1 MKKDPCSSFKVEPLN
16 PTHLAWFPQLQS
28 VLLGDLA
35 ARIEQRFPDLLPS
48 RSPRCVVGSDAEGP
62 VAAAVSHPVNRRGSC
77 WTLHWPQQLRAS
89 AQVSCRSVQRILLQA
104 QPGNKVRFRQKAD
117 GPGERWMEG
126 EAERV
131 EYDDRSAMV
140 KLMSKAKVRR
150 TLDGVQTE
158 EAEGEFIS
166 YDSRTEEFTLRNTS
180 TGEDRPGGGRNTIV
194 LQSKRKAPP
203 APALATM
210 DKP

>member
-1 MKKDPCSSFKVEPLN
+1 MKRYM
-16 PTHLAWFPQLQS
+16 
-28 VLLGDLA
+28 LA
-35 ARIEQRFPDLLPS
+35 ALLLAA
-48 RSPRCVVGSDAEGP
+48 GQ
-62 VAAAVSHPVNRRGSC
+62 AAAEKADAYRPTQITCGACDANSLTGRYTLAGGVEIVRGS
-77 WTLHWPQQLRAS
+77 LRIS
-89 AQVSCRSVQRILLQA
+89 ADGGRFEDSPEGFQRILLQA
-104 QPGNKVRFRQKAD
+104 LPGNKVRFRQKAD

-131 EYDDRSAMV
+131 EYDDRSAVV

-166 YDSRTEEFTLRNTS
+166 YDSRTEEFILRNTS
-180 TGEDRPGGGRNTIV
+180 SGEDRPGGGRNTIV

-203 APALATM
+203 APALATVEQ
-210 DKP
+210 P

>member
-1 MKKDPCSSFKVEPLN
+1 MKRCILP
-16 PTHLAWFPQLQS
+16 A
-28 VLLGDLA
+28 LLLLA
-35 ARIEQRFPDLLPS
+35 A
-48 RSPRCVVGSDAEGP
+48 GP
-62 VAAAVSHPVNRRGSC
+62 AAAEKADAYKP
-77 WTLHWPQQLRAS
+77 TQI
-89 AQVSCRSVQRILLQA
+89 SCRSCDANSLTGTFTLAGGVEVTRGTLTISADGGRFEESPEGYQRILLQA

-126 EAERV
+126 EADRV

-166 YDSRTEEFTLRNTS
+166 YDSRSEEFTLRNTS

-194 LQSKRKAPP
+194 LQSKRRAPP
-203 APALATM
+203 APSIATM
-210 DKP
+210 EKP

>member
-1 MKKDPCSSFKVEPLN
+1 MKRCILP
-16 PTHLAWFPQLQS
+16 A
-28 VLLGDLA
+28 LLLLA
-35 ARIEQRFPDLLPS
+35 AGQ
-48 RSPRCVVGSDAEGP
+48 
-62 VAAAVSHPVNRRGSC
+62 AAAEKADAYKPTQIKCRSCDANSLTGTFTLAGGVEVNRG
-77 WTLHWPQQLRAS
+77 TLTIS
-89 AQVSCRSVQRILLQA
+89 ADGGRFEESPGGYQRILLQA

-117 GPGERWMEG
+117 GPGKRWMEG

-166 YDSRTEEFTLRNTS
+166 YDSRTEQFTLRNTS